1 MDDKIQNLV
10 KEIGDQM
17 EYLFFTSLIA
27 NSGGEDVVRFLGILV
42 DEGCP
47 INVVNSALKKYAKTT
62 KTGDDEK

>member
-17 EYLFFTSLIA
+17 EYLFLTSLIA
-27 NSGGEDVVRFLGILV
+27 NSGGGDVVRFLGILV

-47 INVVNSALKKYAKTT
+47 IDVVNNALKKYAKTT
-62 KTGDDEK
+62 NTGDDKK